1 MQQIKPAGALRAMNT
16 HNLFSKRKV
25 SSLARAFLRAVY
37 KHSGRPHTH
46 HNENQLFAASI
57 APPSSSTPQSS
68 MAGFTMLFCLVV
80 LTAAC
85 ASTTT
90 TTSSAARPAELVAP
104 APAPAAWR
112 GLFDGEGS
120 QQCWET
126 LMEIKSC
133 TGEIILFF
141 LNGEAYLGPG
151 CCRAIR
157 VIERRCWA
165 ADAMLARHRVHA
177 PGRGHAQGLL
187 RRRRG

>member
-1 MQQIKPAGALRAMNT
+1 
-16 HNLFSKRKV
+16 
-25 SSLARAFLRAVY
+25 
-37 KHSGRPHTH
+37 
-46 HNENQLFAASI
+46 
-57 APPSSSTPQSS
+57 
-68 MAGFTMLFCLVV
+68 MAGFNMLFYLVV

-90 TTSSAARPAELVAP
+90 TSSAPG
-104 APAPAAWR
+104 PAAWR
-112 GLFDGEGS
+112 SLAGLLDGEGS

-165 ADAMLARHRVHA
+165 ADAMLAVIGFTPQEGDMLKGYCDAGEGDNNGQGQQGASPPPRSAADAGDAAAVARESVFGSVAAGRKQGPVH
-177 PGRGHAQGLL
+177 G
-187 RRRRG
+187 